1 MSLGQFLQSFFEQ
14 IWRIFLMDTGL
25 FGLKFADILL
35 GGFIVSLGISI
46 IKFFFVP
53 DIIGG
58 KEASLRTKLLN
69 HSNKKYEKKGD
80 KK

>member
-1 MSLGQFLQSFFEQ
+1 MTLGQFTSSFFEQ

-35 GGFIVSLGISI
+35 GGFIVSLGISVF
-46 IKFFFVP
+46 KFLFMPSVFQSRE
-53 DIIGG
+53 GN
-58 KEASLRTKLLN
+58 LRDRMLYKG
-69 HSNKKYEKKGD
+69 YEKKD